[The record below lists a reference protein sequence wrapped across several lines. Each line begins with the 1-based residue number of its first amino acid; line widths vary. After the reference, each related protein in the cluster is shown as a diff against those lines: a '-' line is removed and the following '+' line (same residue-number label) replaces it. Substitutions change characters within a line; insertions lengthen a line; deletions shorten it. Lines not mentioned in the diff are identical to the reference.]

1 MGELFIM
8 KKLAIYPY
16 NIRFTWL
23 CRSIVEG
30 WNLEYED
37 VQLFAP
43 VSHGLEGK
51 DASALDGGVPIKR
64 VVHSLINVINSND
77 IDEIIIDYD
86 ERIPLQ
92 DYIKIVK
99 VFCSY
104 IQVCFTKAMFFKYK
118 DLLPE
123 NGKVLL
129 NSEYAAIKT
138 ADKCQLMEM
147 PVPVIFVLGI
157 DDWCGKNLLA
167 LQLREKFSRETY
179 RAVVV
184 SNMSFGETCGCVRF
198 PNVLF
203 DNIDPSKK
211 IVSLNQWMYNL
222 ANKEKPDVVI
232 IDIPGGIMKLNP
244 YNFSEWGEYA
254 YLIAMSI
261 RADLGLLCL
270 PANYLTTEYLA
281 HLESICLYKY
291 NISLLAFGMSNVV
304 LSLDHDTRELIHITL
319 PYSHTKKFIDD
330 YRKAVD
336 NPKIIFSISDKREVN
351 ELTQKMIKTMEQDFR

>member
-1 MGELFIM
+1 
-8 KKLAIYPY
+8 
-16 NIRFTWL
+16 
-23 CRSIVEG
+23 
-30 WNLEYED
+30 
-37 VQLFAP
+37 
-43 VSHGLEGK
+43 
-51 DASALDGGVPIKR
+51 
-64 VVHSLINVINSND
+64 
-77 IDEIIIDYD
+77 
-86 ERIPLQ
+86 
-92 DYIKIVK
+92 
-99 VFCSY
+99 
-104 IQVCFTKAMFFKYK
+104 
-118 DLLPE
+118 
-123 NGKVLL
+123 
-129 NSEYAAIKT
+129 
-138 ADKCQLMEM
+138 
-147 PVPVIFVLGI
+147 
-157 DDWCGKNLLA
+157 
-167 LQLREKFSRETY
+167 
-179 RAVVV
+179 
-184 SNMSFGETCGCVRF
+184 MSFGETCGCVRF

-291 NISLLAFGMSNVV
+291 NISLLAFGMSNVD